1 LTDKIKK
8 LLKGDTMRVKNYI
21 IPAVIIV
28 LAISMFVSGTSSTES
43 IDALTRSSED
53 TATSPLIRI
62 KKIRLGCQV
71 LRYGD
76 KSVYESLPKFN
87 RLEDT
92 ESKMKKIGL
101 KIVDRGPADG
111 LVLLDIQLAT
121 SKATEFVAV
130 NLTLSFIESFHLE
143 RIPIK
148 KGSDAKHGAVTLQK
162 SRTFI
167 IHRNELWDEIQKLA
181 QNMFA
186 FFRRAYLE
194 DKQKEQIIREHQ
206 KLNQTLANK

>member
-1 LTDKIKK
+1 
-8 LLKGDTMRVKNYI
+8 MRVKKYI
-21 IPAVIIV
+21 IPATITV
-28 LAISMFVSGTSSTES
+28 LAISMFVSGTSSSES

-53 TATSPLIRI
+53 TATSPLMGI

-76 KSVYESLPKFN
+76 KSVYENLPKFN
-87 RLEDT
+87 WFEDT
-92 ESKMKKIGL
+92 ESEMEKIGL
-101 KIVDRGPADG
+101 EIVDRGPAADG
-111 LVLLDIQLAT
+111 LVLLDIQLAA

-148 KGSDAKHGAVTLQK
+148 RGRDVKHNAVTLQK

-167 IHRNELWDEIQKLA
+167 IHRNALWNEVPKLA
-181 QNMFA
+181 QKMFA
-186 FFRRAYLE
+186 FFRRAHLE
-194 DKQKEQIIREHQ
+194 DKQKEQFIREHQ
-206 KLNQTLANK
+206 KLNQTSANK

>member
-1 LTDKIKK
+1 
-8 LLKGDTMRVKNYI
+8 MRVKNYV
-21 IPAVIIV
+21 IPVAITV
-28 LAISMFVSGTSSTES
+28 LAISIFVSGTSPSES

-53 TATSPLIRI
+53 TATSPLMGI

-87 RLEDT
+87 WFEDT
-92 ESKMKKIGL
+92 ESEMEKIGL
-101 KIVDRGPADG
+101 EIADRGPSDG
-111 LVLLDIQLAT
+111 LVLLDIQLAAN
-121 SKATEFVAV
+121 KATEFVAV
-130 NLTLSFIESFHLE
+130 NLTLSFIESFHLQ

-148 KGSDAKHGAVTLQK
+148 RNSDVKHGAVTLQK

-167 IHRNELWDEIQKLA
+167 LHRNDLRDEIPKLA

-186 FFRRAYLE
+186 FFRRSYLE
-194 DKQKEQIIREHQ
+194 DKQKEHIIREHQ
-206 KLNQTLANK
+206 KLNQTSANK

>member
-1 LTDKIKK
+1 
-8 LLKGDTMRVKNYI
+8 MRIKNYI
-21 IPAVIIV
+21 IPATISV
-28 LAISMFVSGTSSTES
+28 LAISMFVSGTSPSES
-43 IDALTRSSED
+43 IDAITRSSED
-53 TATSPLIRI
+53 TATSPLMGI

-71 LRYGD
+71 FRYGD

-87 RLEDT
+87 WSEDT
-92 ESKMKKIGL
+92 KRQMEKIGL
-101 KIVDRGPADG
+101 KIAHREPADG
-111 LVLLDIQLAT
+111 LVLLDIHLAA

-148 KGSDAKHGAVTLQK
+148 RDGEVKHNAVTLQK

-167 IHRNELWDEIQKLA
+167 IHRNELRDEVPKLA

-186 FFRRAYLE
+186 FFRRTYLE
-194 DKQKEQIIREHQ
+194 DKDKEHLWKERE
-206 KLNQTLANK
+206 KYNETSANK